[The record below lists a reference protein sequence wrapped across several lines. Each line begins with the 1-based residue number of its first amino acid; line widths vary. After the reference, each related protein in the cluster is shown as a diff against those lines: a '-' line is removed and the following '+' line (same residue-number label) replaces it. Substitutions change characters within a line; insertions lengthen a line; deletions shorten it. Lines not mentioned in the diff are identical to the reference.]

1 MLVWVAA
8 GVGWSGCV
16 GLERST
22 LGVIVRGGGGGVV
35 GRGRLAASRS
45 IDAPVVSVVLA
56 GLQSEVVLLLAAVR
70 VVLVLRGGLRPVNI
84 SRSGGGRGGPWR

>member
-45 IDAPVVSVVLA
+45 IDAPVVSVLLA
-56 GLQSEVVLLLAAVR
+56 GLQSEVVLVAVA
-70 VVLVLRGGLRPVNI
+70 VGVGIILVL
-84 SRSGGGRGGPWR
+84 

>member
-22 LGVIVRGGGGGVV
+22 LGVVVRGGGGGVV
-35 GRGRLAASRS
+35 GWGRFATSSSSS
-45 IDAPVVSVVLA
+45 IDAAVVSVLLA
-56 GLQSEVVLLLAAVR
+56 GLQSEVVLLAGVGII
-70 VVLVLRGGLRPVNI
+70 LVL
-84 SRSGGGRGGPWR
+84 